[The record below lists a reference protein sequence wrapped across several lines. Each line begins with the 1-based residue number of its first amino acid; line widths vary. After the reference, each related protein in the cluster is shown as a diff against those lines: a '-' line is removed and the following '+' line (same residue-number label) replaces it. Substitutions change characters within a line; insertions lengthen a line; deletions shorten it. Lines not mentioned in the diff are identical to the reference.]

1 MYKNINHHEFKE
13 LIKKEKENLEIID
26 VREEYEYRTLR
37 VENSKLIPMG
47 EIMENL
53 DKIDWNKK
61 VILICRSG
69 ARSGYIAQALADTG
83 RDVTNMT
90 GGIFSLELDNCECL
104 EK

>member
-1 MYKNINHHEFKE
+1 MYKSINHQEFKD

-47 EIMENL
+47 EIMKSL
-53 DKIDWNKK
+53 DKIDWSKK

-69 ARSGYIAQALADTG
+69 ARSGYVAQALADAG
-83 RDVTNMT
+83 KDVINMS
-90 GGIFSLELDNCECL
+90 GGIFSLELDNCDCL

>member
-1 MYKNINHHEFKE
+1 MYKSINHQEFKD

-26 VREEYEYRTLR
+26 VREEYEYRALR

-47 EIMENL
+47 EIMDNL
-53 DKIDWNKK
+53 DKIDWSKK

-69 ARSGYIAQALADTG
+69 ARSGYVTQALADAG
-83 RDVTNMT
+83 KDVTNMA
-90 GGIFSLELDNCECL
+90 GGIFSLELDNCDCL